1 MRRLIYFPYIFLV
14 AFILFLLSLPIK
26 TTQKIRCVA
35 VASIAP
41 FWEHFTYYKPLFAF
55 KLFQHAEEKVP
66 GENANLQLTLENR
79 LLSSQVDSV
88 YEWLSFEERIDED
101 MKRLKNVSD
110 IKDDLYWNEFFR
122 RRNDELKQILEVELQ
137 SIPAKVIFRDPA
149 SWSSSVWINVGQKT
163 NESLG
168 KSIVAKN
175 SPVVIGDALIG
186 VVEYVEKNQS
196 RVRLITDS
204 GLVPSVRAVRG
215 KSQDRFLAKLAHSLL
230 ERVRSQ
236 ENLFSTPEEK
246 KVFISLLNRLIENY
260 SQEKKDFY
268 CAKGELHG
276 SSLPLWRSK
285 GLLLK
290 GIGFNY
296 EFEDEEGPA
305 RDLRTGEA
313 SKEGFVKFNLLEEG
327 DLLVTTGLDGIFPAG
342 LNAAT
347 VSKVYPLQDQDYAY
361 EIEAKPCVCNLDD
374 LSVVFVMPPLGFE
387 VANP

>member
-1 MRRLIYFPYIFLV
+1 MRG
-14 AFILFLLSLPIK
+14 
-26 TTQKIRCVA
+26 RCIA
-35 VASIAP
+35 TIAP
-41 FWEHFTYYKPLFAF
+41 FWEHFRSYKPLFAF
-55 KLFQHAEEKVP
+55 KLFNSEEEKTQS
-66 GENANLQLTLENR
+66 ENVNMQLSLENR

-101 MKRLKNVSD
+101 MKRLKNVAD
-110 IKDDLYWNEFFR
+110 IKDDLYWSEFFR
-122 RRNDELKQILEVELQ
+122 RRNEELKQILEVELQ

-168 KSIVAKN
+168 RQLVCKN
-175 SPVVIGDALIG
+175 SPVVMGDALIG
-186 VVEYVEKNQS
+186 IVEYVEKNQS

-215 KSQDRFLAKLAHSLL
+215 KSQDRYLAQLAQSLL

-236 ENLFSTPEEK
+236 ENIFKSEEEK
-246 KVFISLLNRLIENY
+246 KVLVSLLGKLITHY
-260 SQEKKDFY
+260 AQEKKDFY

-276 SSLPLWRSK
+276 ASSPLWRSK

-296 EFEDEEGPA
+296 DFDDTEGPA
-305 RDLRTGEA
+305 RDLRSGHPNQ
-313 SKEGFVKFNLLEEG
+313 EGYPSFTLIEEG

-342 LNAAT
+342 LNVAT
-347 VSKVYPLQDQDYAY
+347 VSKVYPLQDEDYSY
-361 EIEAKPCVCNLDD
+361 ELEAKPCACNLED
-374 LSVVFVMPPLGFE
+374 LSVVFVMPPIGFE
-387 VANP
+387 ANNP